1 MTNPLRRKARLAAL
15 ALAAG
20 VVLPACNVTAVQAP
34 ITLRADRRLKMVS
47 PKDEDKVRLP
57 TKVTW
62 AATDF
67 DTSKGNH
74 FGVFVDRSP
83 LGPRKDLRFRICTE
97 QEKQPVQAGEDR
109 KPCKDDRKTVF
120 LTNETSFTFT
130 CFEPKVNAPKRTRYD
145 HTVTV
150 ILLDASNKR
159 VGEAA
164 TSVKF
169 QVNERDE
176 KKCRGF

>member
-1 MTNPLRRKARLAAL
+1 MITPRRRRRTLAVV

-20 VVLPACNVTAVQAP
+20 VLLPACNVTAVQAP

-57 TKVTW
+57 TKVSW
-62 AATDF
+62 AVKDF
-67 DTSKGNH
+67 DLSNGNH

-109 KPCKDDRKTVF
+109 KPCKDDRKSVF
-120 LTNETSFTFT
+120 LTRETSYSFD
-130 CFEPKVNAPKRTRYD
+130 CFEPKLNAPSRTRYD
-145 HTVTV
+145 HTVTI
-150 ILLDASNKR
+150 ILLDAQNKR

-169 QVNERDE
+169 EADKRDE
-176 KKCRGF
+176 KRCRGF